1 MKALILTALFILSS
15 SAFANDIGAA
25 LLSNPVV
32 SGAIKGIEKQYAMKC
47 NQISNIKVK
56 KSQISASVSCF
67 SSEEIDGEV
76 YESAVIM
83 EIQGA
88 VLDDTIMI
96 QNLSFNFAG

>member
-1 MKALILTALFILSS
+1 MKALIFSALFVLSS

-25 LLSNPVV
+25 LLSNPVI
-32 SGAIKGIEKQYAMKC
+32 SGAMKGVEKQYDMKC
-47 NQISNIKVK
+47 SKISNIKVA
-56 KSQISASVSCF
+56 KSIITASISCLN
-67 SSEEIDGEV
+67 SEEIDGEV

-96 QNLSFNFAG
+96 QNLNFTFAG